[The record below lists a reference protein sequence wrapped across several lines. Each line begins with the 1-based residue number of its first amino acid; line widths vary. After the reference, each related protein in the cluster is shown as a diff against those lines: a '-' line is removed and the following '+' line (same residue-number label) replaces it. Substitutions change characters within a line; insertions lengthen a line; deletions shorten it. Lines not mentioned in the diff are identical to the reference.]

1 MKRILL
7 PAIAVFLTA
16 VGCTDKKPKENVE
29 PKVID
34 TLVADWDETS
44 APMPIHQ
51 MREYDESTDQFISR
65 GLRHIFDSQE
75 DSALYAPI
83 AASYKTVFCDG
94 ASSGIS
100 FTSIQEGKEWGSII
114 EGKYSY
120 CMKGLNYSG
129 EINGFSGFA
138 FNDKFLETHEV
149 LALKYPENSAPA
161 YVLDS
166 LKARYGNDILS
177 SYTCAT
183 TMDEQFTLYSVQMQP
198 KDGKCL
204 GMRVVSING
213 SLYTYEEWAEEY
225 NDMSAWHVDDG
236 GDYYPFQPI
245 AITKSEKGYDIFYYE
260 GAPES
265 STFSVL
271 MLRNGKF
278 ESYDFACYY
287 HYIDYTPTPDPC
299 PLPEGSELKAELD
312 GYKVW
317 IHTDTVPTEDDPAG
331 VYSVYYSAP
340 ESNAVYFVVQT
351 GQNRE
356 AWQKWENENEVWVPQ
371 ADVQSATD
379 AFIVKHPQWDNY
391 YLIIQ
396 GCADMRNTMTYIS
409 YLPIGTIE
417 PYFRWM
423 RTNSGFQGVDESGK
437 LLKFENY
444 GYYSE
449 GGRYTICRYYDF
461 DFNLV
466 KEEPVEE

>member
-7 PAIAVFLTA
+7 PALAVMLTA
-16 VGCTDKKPKENVE
+16 IGCTDKKPKDTVE
-29 PKVID
+29 PKAID

-44 APMPIHQ
+44 VPMPIDVIQ
-51 MREYDESTDQFISR
+51 DYDEATEQMVTL
-65 GLRHIFDSQE
+65 GLIHIFESQE
-75 DSALYAPI
+75 DSALYSPI
-83 AASYKTVFCDG
+83 ASTYKTLYSAG
-94 ASSGIS
+94 TPQAIS
-100 FTSIQEGKEWGSII
+100 FTHLQEGKDWGSII
-114 EGKYSY
+114 SGKYSY
-120 CMKGLNYSG
+120 CMKGLSYSA
-129 EINGFSGFA
+129 NGVETGGFA

-149 LALKYPENSAPA
+149 LTLKYPENTAPA

-166 LKARYGNDILS
+166 LRVRYNNEVRS

-183 TMDEQFTLYSVQMQP
+183 TQDEKFTLYSVQMEP

-204 GMRVVSING
+204 GMRVLSDNG
-213 SLYTYEEWAEEY
+213 TLYIYEEWAEEY
-225 NDMSAWHVDDG
+225 DEMSAWHVDDG
-236 GDYYPFQPI
+236 GEYFPFQPI
-245 AITKSEKGYDIFYYE
+245 AVTKSEKGYDIFYHE
-260 GAPES
+260 SAPES
-265 STFSVL
+265 STYSAL

-278 ESYDFACYY
+278 ENYDFASYY
-287 HYIDYTPTPDPC
+287 YAIDYTPTPDPC
-299 PLPEGSELKAELD
+299 QLPEGSELKAELD

-331 VYSVYYSAP
+331 VYSVYYSKP
-340 ESNAVYFVVQT
+340 ESNDVYFVVQT
-351 GQNRE
+351 GQNRQ

-423 RTNSGFQGVDESGK
+423 RTNSGFQGLDESGK

-449 GGRYTICRYYDF
+449 GGRYTICRFYDF